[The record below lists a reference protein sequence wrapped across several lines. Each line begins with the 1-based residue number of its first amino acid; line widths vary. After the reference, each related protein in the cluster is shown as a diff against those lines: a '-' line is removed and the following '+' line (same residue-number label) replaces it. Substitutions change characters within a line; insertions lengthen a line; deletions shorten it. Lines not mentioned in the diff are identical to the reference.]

1 MPGVERVL
9 EKERALGSSIRFEDV
24 LDEVAGVYPLV
35 MRDEQMDAGS
45 CGMVAG
51 LIRDIPTVQG
61 LINRI
66 MRQAEDIICERPDEP
81 VNRGG
86 LRPAGGAVSSQR
98 PASHPGLRCASRPGW
113 HRRQSSTNY
122 ATGPVIAGSPE
133 QASR

>member
-86 LRPAGGAVSSQR
+86 SDQLAVPFRRKDRPHIRGCAAPPAQAVIGGNLQLTTQ
-98 PASHPGLRCASRPGW
+98 PD
-113 HRRQSSTNY
+113 QSSRAVQNK
-122 ATGPVIAGSPE
+122 
-133 QASR
+133 R

>member
-35 MRDEQMDAGS
+35 IRDEQMDAGS

-86 LRPAGGAVSSQR
+86 APTSWRCRFVAKTGLTSGAALRLPPR
-98 PASHPGLRCASRPGW
+98 LASEAIF
-113 HRRQSSTNY
+113 N
-122 ATGPVIAGSPE
+122 
-133 QASR
+133 